1 MQPLKKIVI
10 NGAMILALRFGLT
23 VSSPAATDFEEAK
36 ALAEKGD
43 AATSQ
48 SVLGLC

>member
-23 VSSPAATDFEEAK
+23 VSAPAATDFEEAK

-43 AATSQ
+43 AASQ